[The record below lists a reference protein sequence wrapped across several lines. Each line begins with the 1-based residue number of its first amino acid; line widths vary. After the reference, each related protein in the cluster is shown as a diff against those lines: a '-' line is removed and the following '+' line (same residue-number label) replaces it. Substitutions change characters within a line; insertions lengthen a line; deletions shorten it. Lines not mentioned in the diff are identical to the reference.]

1 MSLIRRHPEMTERIL
16 ASVPT
21 FEAVARIAAS
31 HHERLDGTG
40 YHRGVP
46 AHRLGVAERV
56 VAVADVY
63 EALTA
68 DRPYRAGMDPEEA
81 MRTIVAMGG
90 RHLATDIIA
99 TLRDHVLADEVSVRV
114 A

>member
-1 MSLIRRHPEMTERIL
+1 
-16 ASVPT
+16 
-21 FEAVARIAAS
+21 
-31 HHERLDGTG
+31 
-40 YHRGVP
+40 
-46 AHRLGVAERV
+46 
-56 VAVADVY
+56 
-63 EALTA
+63 
-68 DRPYRAGMDPEEA
+68 MDPEEA